1 MLLPEGKQHHERE
14 FVPLEEPPVLFL
26 LAVKETLV
34 CDAAEIA
41 AAVLVA
47 VVVAIARPTS

>member
-14 FVPLEEPPVLFL
+14 FVPLEEPLGLFL
-26 LAVKETLV
+26 RAVKETLV
-34 CDAAEIA
+34 CGAAEIA

-47 VVVAIARPTS
+47 VVVVIARPTS